1 MGKLFKEY
9 YSRLAKEG
17 FLKALLGG
25 LIVGASVAFVAAFTF
40 WFVGAKQYWIS
51 LILLVASAAA
61 ATPIFYYKKFRPS
74 TKAIAKRLDELGL
87 EERMLTMTQL
97 EGDDSYIAMRQR
109 EDAIKAMSML
119 NPKLVKMVISAS
131 AFVTLSVTSVC
142 GLGMTTVSGLS
153 AEGILP
159 SGKELIAE
167 MFDDDSDADMFD
179 LTYGV
184 QTNSK
189 GEAGGVLEGKSSQR
203 VEAGADGETI
213 IAVPEEDWI
222 FVEWSDGVTDA
233 ARTDENVSGH
243 IEVYAIFEKMGED
256 EDDAEDEFVGNDRPM
271 EFKDGPGNPDSDL
284 PPLPPN
290 PDNNHGGSYTPAD
303 KVLDNATNYK
313 DILPQSKDDVQED
326 LNEGGYDDD
335 LKDLID
341 GYINGL

>member
-51 LILLVASAAA
+51 LILLVVSAAA
-61 ATPIFYYKKFRPS
+61 ATPILYYKKFRPS

-87 EERMLTMTQL
+87 EERILTMTQL

-109 EDAIKAMSML
+109 EDAMKAMNML

-131 AFVTLSVTSVC
+131 VFVTLSITSVF

-159 SGKELIAE
+159 SGRELIAS
-167 MFDDDSDADMFD
+167 MFDDDSNANTFE
-179 LTYGV
+179 LIYGV
-184 QTNSK
+184 QKNSK
-189 GEAGGVLEGKSSQR
+189 GEAGGVIEGKTSQS
-203 VEAGADGETI
+203 VEKGADAETV

-222 FVEWSDGVTDA
+222 FVEWSDGVTEA
-233 ARTDENVSGH
+233 ARTDENVSEH
-243 IEVYAIFEKMGED
+243 IEVYAIFEKMGDEED
-256 EDDAEDEFVGNDRPM
+256 EEDDEFVGEDQPGD
-271 EFKDGPGNPDSDL
+271 FKPDDKPGNG
-284 PPLPPN
+284 PPLPPDPN
-290 PDNNHGGSYTPAD
+290 QSNGGQYQAAD
-303 KVLDNATNYK
+303 KIIDSETNYK
-313 DILPQSKDDVQED
+313 DVLPQSKDDVQEN
-326 LNEGGYDDD
+326 LNDGGYDDD
-335 LKDLID
+335 LKDLIG
-341 GYINGL
+341 GYIGGL